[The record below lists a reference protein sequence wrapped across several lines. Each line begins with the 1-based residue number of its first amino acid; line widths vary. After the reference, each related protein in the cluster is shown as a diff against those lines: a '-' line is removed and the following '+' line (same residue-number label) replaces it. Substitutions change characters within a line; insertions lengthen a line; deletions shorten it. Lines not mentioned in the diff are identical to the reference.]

1 MSSVD
6 HPREQSHALIAR
18 RCSGQRGH
26 PERSEISRFEQFG
39 ADRPAA
45 VGGVGGVERGSSGVV
60 ELDEAG
66 VLDAV
71 GLGVGDRK
79 DDPFAQFFVRPED
92 HLDIVAIVSRRPT
105 SIFWDRRETRGRI
118 DGHAAV
124 RGYGTGPERQR

>member
-1 MSSVD
+1 M
-6 HPREQSHALIAR
+6 
-18 RCSGQRGH
+18 
-26 PERSEISRFEQFG
+26 EIRRFEQLG
-39 ADRPAA
+39 PDRPAA
-45 VGGVGGVERGSSGVV
+45 IGRVRRVKCFSCIVV
-60 ELDEAG
+60 EFDESG

-92 HLDIVAIVSRRPT
+92 HLDIVAIVSGRPT